1 MKHILFGI
9 NQNPNK
15 AIENRILD
23 KYVATNNEEFS
34 FDTEYYLAGIEKA
47 LGEKNYDVLILRE
60 DLEIN
65 KQVSIQFLDRITDK
79 YPVLNIILIVNDEHQ
94 SDRYIID
101 IFKLGIYNILY
112 KEDLTLPNI
121 VNLIDNVRTKI
132 DAKIYLELEDA
143 NENKEEVTDEESMLE
158 IEDEQLLTIMG
169 NLKGATEENISE
181 LFDGI
186 SQQYNEKQ
194 MTFLVS
200 LLTDDIRSLLNQ
212 SGNENYINYYNKLNN
227 VVQKVEKEEVVEKN
241 TAKKENFKE
250 KVKVEKIYIEK
261 EKIVEKKVVE
271 KVFIEKEKEV
281 KVYER
286 PNDYKKK
293 VGFVGFSGAGKTSLI
308 SLAADMLSTSKL
320 KVAVVDLTG
329 TRDLYDMN
337 IFNNLDENEDDK
349 KQIEGKNALI
359 SLVGGSLR
367 PYKINKYVDLYT
379 ASYESKVDY
388 GNPIYYL
395 QLLEQEY
402 DVILVDMDY
411 KSPRE
416 VYQIVNTAYVVQT
429 LDVAKL
435 KHNTNYEA
443 ELQEHINMKKI
454 KFIINKTIPC
464 EITPKLINH
473 CLKTNTNLETSHRAQ
488 IISDEVQMFIV
499 PYSAE
504 ISKMAY
510 EFSFDSKKLDT
521 ESFEAIKNIV
531 QDIYPAN
538 IKTEKEGLF
547 GKLSKLFKKEKGKV
561 IKPEELAQEVE
572 ISKLESQIN
581 TIKSQVEAAEV
592 KKAVSNNA
600 EQDKVIKNNEIVEV
614 DPDELVMEE

>member
-15 AIENRILD
+15 AIENKILD
-23 KYVATNNEEFS
+23 KYVATNNENFT

-47 LGEKNYDVLILRE
+47 LGEKPYDVLILRE

-65 KQVSIQFLDRITDK
+65 KQVSFQFLDRITDK
-79 YPVLNIILIVNDEHQ
+79 HPTLNIILIVNDEHQ

-143 NENKEEVTDEESMLE
+143 NESQQEVKEEESMLE
-158 IEDEQLLTIMG
+158 IEDEQLLTIIG

-181 LFDGI
+181 IFDGI

-194 MTFLVS
+194 MVFLVS
-200 LLTDDIRSLLNQ
+200 LLTDDIRSLLTQ
-212 SGNENYINYYNKLNN
+212 SGNANYTTFYNKLNN
-227 VVQKVEKEEVVEKN
+227 VVEKVEKAEVVNKN
-241 TAKKENFKE
+241 TAKKESFKE

-261 EKIVEKKVVE
+261 EKIVEIEKKVVE

-293 VGFVGFSGAGKTSLI
+293 VGFVGFSGAGKTTLV

-320 KVAVVDLTG
+320 KTAVVDLTL
-329 TRDLYDMN
+329 TRDLYDIH
-337 IFNNLDENEDDK
+337 IFNNLDEHEDDK
-349 KQIEGKNALI
+349 KEIEGKNALL

-402 DVILVDMDY
+402 DVILIDMDY
-411 KSPRE
+411 KTPRE
-416 VYQIVNTAYVVQT
+416 VYQIVNNAYVVHT
-429 LDVAKL
+429 LDIAKL

-443 ELQEHINMKKI
+443 ELKDHINMKKI
-454 KFIINKTIPC
+454 KFIINKVIPC
-464 EITPKLINH
+464 GITPKMINY

-488 IISDEVQMFIV
+488 IIEDEVPMFIV

-504 ISKMAY
+504 INKMAY
-510 EFSFDSKKLDT
+510 EYSYNSKKLDT

-531 QDIYPAN
+531 QDIYPTN

-547 GKLSKLFKKEKGKV
+547 GKIGKLFKKEKGKV
-561 IKPEELAQEVE
+561 IKPEELARELQSEVSKIESPTEE
-572 ISKLESQIN
+572 IAPKKEVSNKAES
-581 TIKSQVEAAEV
+581 SQV
-592 KKAVSNNA
+592 
-600 EQDKVIKNNEIVEV
+600 IKTNEILEV
-614 DPDELVMEE
+614 DPDELIMEE